1 MTPTPLFRTGLLAC
15 VLLAT
20 LPPLAAQTF
29 RERLQDRREASRQ
42 PAARPPTLPAGVC
55 AIRDVA
61 YGDDPRQRFDV
72 YLPAQP
78 KNAPILLFVHGGG
91 WANGNKDNP
100 GVVENKAAY
109 WLPKGYIFI
118 STNYRMRPDTAPL
131 DQARDVAR
139 ALAAVQKRAPEWN
152 GDASRVLLMG
162 HSAGAH
168 LIALVGASSTLWR
181 EAGAS
186 RPRGVVS
193 LDSGALDVP
202 LTMRNPPLRRIYDV
216 AFGRNPD
223 DWVAASP
230 YHQLTRDAV
239 PMLFVC
245 SSRRKDACPQG
256 RAMVEKTKTL
266 GVAMDVLPEDL
277 SHGEVNRALGVPST
291 YTAAVDRFI
300 ASRMS

>member
-1 MTPTPLFRTGLLAC
+1 MKTLFRAGLLAC
-15 VLLAT
+15 ALFAVL
-20 LPPLAAQTF
+20 PLAAQTF
-29 RERLQDRREASRQ
+29 RERLQEMRDASRQ
-42 PAARPPTLPAGVC
+42 PAARAPTLPAG
-55 AIRDVA
+55 ARAMRDVA
-61 YGDDPRQRFDV
+61 YGDDPRQRYDV

-78 KNAPILLFVHGGG
+78 QRAPVILFVHGGG

-109 WLPKGYIFI
+109 WLPKGYVLVSI
-118 STNYRMRPDTAPL
+118 NYRMRPDTAPI

-139 ALAAVQKRAPEWN
+139 ALADVQKRAPSWKADPAN
-152 GDASRVLLMG
+152 VLLMG

-168 LIALVGASSTLWR
+168 LAALVGASSTLWR
-181 EAGAS
+181 EAGAT

-202 LTMRNPPLRRIYDV
+202 QTMQRPPLPGIYQR
-216 AFGRNPD
+216 AFGDDRN
-223 DWVAASP
+223 DWIAASP

-256 RAMVEKTKTL
+256 RAMADKAKTL
-266 GVAMDVLPEDL
+266 GVPMEVLPEDL
-277 SHGEVNRALGVPST
+277 SHGEVNRNLGLPSG
-291 YTAAVDRFI
+291 YTNTVDAFVR
-300 ASRMS
+300 RQLK